1 MNAPRPPSEEELD
14 RLLAS
19 RFRDTTPEFEARW
32 RDLRRELRQAP
43 APRRSWPAWWSG
55 LAAAGVTLAAVLI
68 VYHPWA
74 TSSRSPESRFSPEF
88 AELFVM
94 DDILGRA
101 TPLLD
106 PENRDALLHLPANPP
121 PSTTLPR

>member
-1 MNAPRPPSEEELD
+1 MNTPRPPSEEEID

-43 APRRSWPAWWSG
+43 APRRSWPAWWPG
-55 LAAAGVTLAAVLI
+55 LAAAGMTLAAVLV
-68 VYHPWA
+68 VYHPW
-74 TSSRSPESRFSPEF
+74 TTPSPSPETRFSPEF
-88 AELFVM
+88 TELFAM
-94 DDILGRA
+94 DEILGRA

-106 PENRDALLHLPANPP
+106 PENRDVLLHLPTNPP
-121 PSTTLPR
+121 PSTTLSR